1 MDNLYSTKLNGI
13 NNKPS
18 KMDVIKLKLNF
29 LISFRDITKEYI
41 TLISSTHIILAILL
55 SIIPNKISGITKYV
69 IVLANNIVIINCILL
84 ITFI

>member
-1 MDNLYSTKLNGI
+1 
-13 NNKPS
+13 
-18 KMDVIKLKLNF
+18 MDVIKLKLNF